1 MFSLIGSPPPPTA
14 RLTALAVPAAMLCFL
29 LLAGPAQA
37 QMPTAEQCNDR
48 RLFTLKKIIF
58 LGDGA
63 MNENN
68 SDFGENGIQVD
79 RMAGCF
85 GLDANVLEEIGF
97 CMNVWD
103 TTPCSG
109 NECKNTAAKVV
120 GAQVNPEWH
129 SENLVCGLISAR
141 QAFAGFIV
149 ASPHDNRVKDDPTN
163 RLIIALVDNPHE
175 HVFFY
180 IRDDD

>member
-1 MFSLIGSPPPPTA
+1 MFSLIGSPPTA

-48 RLFTLKKIIF
+48 RLFTLEKVIF
-58 LGDGA
+58 LGDGT
-63 MNENN
+63 MDENN
-68 SDFGENGIQVD
+68 LDFGHNGLQAN
-79 RMAGCF
+79 RMAGCP
-85 GLDANVLEEIGF
+85 GLDASVLEEIGF

-109 NECKNTAAKVV
+109 NECKNTAVKVV
-120 GAQVNPEWH
+120 GSRVHPDWH
-129 SENLVCGLISAR
+129 SENLVCGLMFAR
-141 QAFAGFIV
+141 EVFASFIV
-149 ASPHDNRVKDDPTN
+149 ASPHDNGVKDDPTN
-163 RLIIALVDNPHE
+163 RLIIALVDNPRE
-175 HVFFY
+175 HVFFE